1 MNHVTSRMIKR
12 ASFDTTPFNSS
23 KTKTVKMTKALLGA
37 YAKKMR
43 DIIHEVQANET
54 DDIVVHKLA
63 EIAAD
68 CAWCDREYGEAK
80 R

>member
-1 MNHVTSRMIKR
+1 MIMPKY
-12 ASFDTTPFNSS
+12 A
-23 KTKTVKMTKALLGA
+23 KALLSV

-54 DDIVVHKLA
+54 DEIVIHKLA
-63 EIAAD
+63 EVAAD
-68 CAWCDREYGEAK
+68 CAWCEREYGKEE

>member
-1 MNHVTSRMIKR
+1 MMPKY
-12 ASFDTTPFNSS
+12 A
-23 KTKTVKMTKALLGA
+23 KALLGA

-43 DIIHEVQANET
+43 DVIHEVQANET

-68 CAWCDREYGEAK
+68 CAWCEREYGKTE

>member
-1 MNHVTSRMIKR
+1 MKPKY
-12 ASFDTTPFNSS
+12 A
-23 KTKTVKMTKALLGA
+23 KALLGV

-63 EIAAD
+63 EVAAD
-68 CAWCDREYGEAK
+68 CVRCENCDSHGAWKETEVEAEK
-80 R
+80 DWNRRNEK

>member
-1 MNHVTSRMIKR
+1 MKPEY
-12 ASFDTTPFNSS
+12 A
-23 KTKTVKMTKALLGA
+23 KALLGS

-54 DDIVVHKLA
+54 DEIVVHKLA

-68 CAWCDREYGEAK
+68 CAWCEREYGEADNA
-80 R
+80 RA

>member
-1 MNHVTSRMIKR
+1 MMPNY
-12 ASFDTTPFNSS
+12 A
-23 KTKTVKMTKALLGA
+23 KALLSA

-43 DIIHEVQANET
+43 YIIHEVQANES

-68 CAWCDREYGEAK
+68 CAWCEREYGK
-80 R
+80 DNNNTNGN

>member
-1 MNHVTSRMIKR
+1 MMPKY
-12 ASFDTTPFNSS
+12 
-23 KTKTVKMTKALLGA
+23 TKALLSA

-43 DIIHEVQANET
+43 DVIHEVQANET
-54 DDIVVHKLA
+54 DDIVIHKLA

-68 CAWCDREYGEAK
+68 CAWCEREYGKEE

>member
-1 MNHVTSRMIKR
+1 MMPKY
-12 ASFDTTPFNSS
+12 A
-23 KTKTVKMTKALLGA
+23 KALLGL

-43 DIIHEVQANET
+43 YVIHEVQANET

-68 CAWCDREYGEAK
+68 CAWCEREYGEK
-80 R
+80 

>member
-1 MNHVTSRMIKR
+1 MIPQYAR
-12 ASFDTTPFNSS
+12 
-23 KTKTVKMTKALLGA
+23 ALLGA

-43 DIIHEVQANET
+43 DVIHEVQANES

-68 CAWCDREYGEAK
+68 CAWCEREYVEAE